1 MEGVFVTRKVLLVG
15 TGNIARTHAAVLKQ
29 LPGVQLDGVFD
40 TSGAAAESF
49 ASEFGARCV
58 FASLGDAAACDA
70 DAVHVLTPPDTH
82 LAVALPFIA
91 AGKTVLL
98 EKPAG
103 VSGAE
108 CDALRQAARLS
119 GAIIGVNQNMVFN
132 PAYLKL
138 REAVAS
144 GRLGRPRHMSY
155 IYEAPLRQLSA
166 RQFGHWMFREPVN
179 ILLEQAVHPLSQIVD
194 LAGRVTELS
203 TLAEDA
209 VEISPGAGLHNA
221 CQVSML
227 CEKMPVHLRFHVGAG
242 FTVCR
247 MTVVCDDGVA
257 IADMFANQFHTL
269 ERTAYMEP
277 LDGWLS
283 ARKTGAAVAN
293 AGFAGLRDYALAM
306 LKFRPRSDAFFLGM
320 QGSLNAFYADL
331 AAAKPPR
338 IDLEFGA
345 HLVDV
350 CERIAAAFKP
360 LPARAAQ
367 ATGAPASAPQ
377 GPLVAVLG
385 GTGFIGSFTVA
396 ALLARNYR
404 VRVMARGAVNLQ
416 PVYYQAGVEI
426 CRGDV
431 KRRADIEQAV
441 AGAQFV
447 INLAHGGGGANYAA
461 IRAAM
466 VDTARLIAEVC
477 HAAGVK
483 RLVHVGSIA
492 GLYLGQSGAVI
503 TGATPTD
510 PLPHTRNDYARA
522 KALADEAVMEFHRSA
537 GLPVVLLRPGVVMGS
552 GTSPFHG
559 GLGFFNNDQYCVG
572 WNDGNNPLPWV
583 LADDCAEAIVAAMTA
598 PAAVGKAYNLVGD
611 VRPSAREFIAAVGV
625 ATGRPL
631 RFVPSSPTG
640 LWLTEMGKWL
650 IKRVAGQKVVRPYRR
665 DLLSRGLPA
674 IFDCTDAKRDL
685 QWKPETDPAEFHRR
699 GIAVHGSGA

>member
-1 MEGVFVTRKVLLVG
+1 MTRKVLLVG
-15 TGNIARTHAAVLKQ
+15 TGNIARTHAAVLNQ
-29 LPGVQLDGVFD
+29 SPGVVLQGVFD
-40 TSGAAAESF
+40 TSPAAAQAF
-49 ASEFGARCV
+49 AREFGARSV
-58 FASLGDAAACDA
+58 FGSLAEAAGSDA
-70 DAVHVLTPPDTH
+70 DAVHVLTPPDSH
-82 LAVALPFIA
+82 LLAALPFVE

-103 VSGAE
+103 VSVAE
-108 CDALRQAARLS
+108 CDSLRQAAGRS
-119 GAIIGVNQNMVFN
+119 GAVIGVNQNMVFN
-132 PAYLKL
+132 PAYLRL

-144 GRLGRPRHMSY
+144 GRLGRPRYMSY

-194 LAGRVTELS
+194 LAGRVGELS
-203 TLAEDA
+203 VLAESP

-227 CEKMPVHLRFHVGAG
+227 CEKMPAHLRFHVGAG

-257 IADMFANQFHTL
+257 LADMFTNQFHTL

-283 ARKTGAAVAN
+283 ARKTGRQIAR
-293 AGFAGLRDYALAM
+293 AGFSVLRDYALAM
-306 LKFRPRSDAFFLGM
+306 LKLKPRSDAFYLGM
-320 QGSLNAFYADL
+320 QGSLQAFYADL
-331 AAAKPPR
+331 AAGAKPR

-345 HLVDV
+345 HLVDI
-350 CERIAAAFKP
+350 CERIAAGFKQ
-360 LPARAAQ
+360 LPAPGAHVKPPAA
-367 ATGAPASAPQ
+367 GA

-396 ALLARNYR
+396 ALLAKGYR
-404 VRVMARGAVNLQ
+404 VRVMARGVANLQ
-416 PVYYQAGVEI
+416 PVYYRPGVEV

-431 KRRADIEQAV
+431 KRRADIDTAL
-441 AGAQFV
+441 AGAELV
-447 INLAHGGGGANYAA
+447 INLAHGGGGANFAA

-466 VDTARLIAEVC
+466 VDTALGVAKAC
-477 HAAGVK
+477 HAAGVR

-492 GLYLGQSGAVI
+492 GLYLGRAGAVI

-510 PLPHTRNDYARA
+510 PLPHTRNDYAHA
-522 KALADEAVMEFHRSA
+522 KALADEALLEFHRSS

-572 WNDGNNPLPWV
+572 WNDGRNPLPWV
-583 LADDCAEAIVAAMTA
+583 LADDCADAIVAALSA
-598 PAAVGKAYNLVGD
+598 PAAVGRAYNLVGD
-611 VRPSAREFIAAVGV
+611 VRPSVREFLAALGGV
-625 ATGRPL
+625 LGRPL
-631 RFVPSSPTG
+631 HFVPSSPTG

-674 IFDCTDAKRDL
+674 TFDCSDAKRDL
-685 QWKPETDPAEFHRR
+685 GWQPEADPAEFQRR
-699 GIAVHGSGA
+699 AVAVHGQSA